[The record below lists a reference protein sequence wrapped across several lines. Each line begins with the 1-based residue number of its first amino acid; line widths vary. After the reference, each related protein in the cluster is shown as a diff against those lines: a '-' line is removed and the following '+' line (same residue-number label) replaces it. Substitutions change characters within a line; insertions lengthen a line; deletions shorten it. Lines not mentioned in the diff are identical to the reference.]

1 MSIGI
6 ALSRALGLLVLSLK
20 CLLLRGRA
28 SYGPTLLVAPS
39 IRLFLARG
47 SRLVLGQRVVI
58 AYDADIC
65 ALNGACIDIG
75 DRAYLG
81 PRCMLSAHSGIRIG
95 EHCLFGPD
103 VKIFDNNHE
112 FVPGTG
118 VVHGRHRSA
127 AVRIGANVW
136 VGANVVILKGVSIGD
151 GAVIGAGCVVRKD
164 VPAGAVVGAGPAR
177 AFAAPDAAR
186 K

>member
-1 MSIGI
+1 MSLGI
-6 ALSRALGLLVLSLK
+6 ALSRALGLLVLFLK
-20 CLLLRGRA
+20 CLLLQGRA

-39 IRLFLARG
+39 IRLFLAQG

-65 ALNGACIDIG
+65 ALSGACIEIA

-112 FVPGTG
+112 FVPGSG
-118 VVHGRHRSA
+118 VVHGRHSSA
-127 AVRIGANVW
+127 AVRIGDNVW
-136 VGANVVILKGVSIGD
+136 VGANVVILKGVNIGD
-151 GAVIGAGCVVRKD
+151 GAVIGAGCVIRKD
-164 VPAGAVVGAGPAR
+164 VAAGAVVRPRSSSGSAMA
-177 AFAAPDAAR
+177 DAAR
-186 K
+186 Q